1 MMIQTGAL
9 FVAAVLLDT
18 LGTTLFKLGAMQP
31 EAETS
36 AADSPMALLKASLT
50 RWHVTAG
57 LLVYVV
63 EYVIWITYLSASSL
77 SQAFP
82 MYSITIVL
90 IMLVSRL
97 ALNEQIGKKRWL
109 GALLIV
115 AGVGLLGSNT

>member
-1 MMIQTGAL
+1 MMIHTGAL

-31 EAETS
+31 ATTVETS
-36 AADSPMALLKASLT
+36 PMSLLRSCLS
-50 RWHVTAG
+50 RWHVPAG

-97 ALNEQIGKKRWL
+97 ALNEQIGMKRWL

>member
-1 MMIQTGAL
+1 MMIHTGAL

-31 EAETS
+31 ATTV
-36 AADSPMALLKASLT
+36 ATSPMALLRSCLT
-50 RWHVTAG
+50 RWHVPAG

-97 ALNEQIGKKRWL
+97 ALNEQIGMKRWL

>member
-36 AADSPMALLKASLT
+36 ASASPVALLRSCLT